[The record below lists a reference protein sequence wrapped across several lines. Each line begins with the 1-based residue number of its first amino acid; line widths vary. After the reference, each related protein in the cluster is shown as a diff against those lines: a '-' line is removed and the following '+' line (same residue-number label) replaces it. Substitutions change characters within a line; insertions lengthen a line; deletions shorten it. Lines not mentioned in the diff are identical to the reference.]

1 MTKVY
6 PNKAGLQGTTETSHL
21 VRPGTVKVTEL
32 ISTVTDTPVFTHKST
47 STSLF
52 TNTADT
58 FITTKP
64 PSRATSFPKPQ
75 LFTTVAELLTRF
87 SNKSITLE
95 NMAIKSGKILD
106 EHVNICGTNVWLVI
120 SVILLV
126 FVAAQTCYI
135 FRPSQPSTQLFRF
148 LQLFRT
154 KQPPKPEVQRA
165 NPVDLIRL
173 EPVSQHEL
181 PVKHEDHSTPIRKHI
196 VLRSSDL
203 PPTPVLPIT
212 PNSPQFV
219 DIVECCSNGNGFGL
233 ENASTLSDDYVD
245 FLGHHPFLLSAIT
258 TILFE
263 LHKNKAQSQT
273 DFRTRG
279 SAFSQVMADAVSRLQ
294 AIYILDKQG
303 LVDMPFGRL
312 ASEADIVAFFRRAE
326 RNGLVDSGLLL
337 PKKRIKIVDV
347 TTVQISDSVED

>member
-21 VRPGTVKVTEL
+21 VRPGTVKITEL
-32 ISTVTDTPVFTHKST
+32 ISTVTDIPVFTHKS

-87 SNKSITLE
+87 SNKSITLGD
-95 NMAIKSGKILD
+95 MAIKSGKILD

-135 FRPSQPSTQLFRF
+135 FRPSQPSTQLLRF
-148 LQLFRT
+148 LQLFRN

-165 NPVDLIRL
+165 NTVDLIRL
-173 EPVSQHEL
+173 EPISKLEL
-181 PVKHEDHSTPIRKHI
+181 PVEPREDHSTPIRKHI

-203 PPTPVLPIT
+203 PPTPVLPVAPT
-212 PNSPQFV
+212 SPQFV

-279 SAFSQVMADAVSRLQ
+279 SVFSQVMADAVSRLQ

-303 LVDMPFGRL
+303 LVDLPFGRL

-337 PKKRIKIVDV
+337 PKKKIKIVDV